1 MLQYTNSRPLR
12 IIGPAGQLLTKDNL
26 PPPDTTRWVASRKAQ
41 VVAAVEAGLLTLE
54 EVQQRYS
61 LSLEEF
67 YGWQYALE
75 REGIAGLWV
84 SARQHARTGRR
95 ARPSAAKAQQRRLE
109 PA

>member
-12 IIGPAGQLLTKDNL
+12 IIGPSREILTLDSL

-41 VVAAVEAGLLTLE
+41 VVAAVEAGLLTIE
-54 EVQQRYS
+54 EVQRRYS

-75 REGIAGLWV
+75 HSGIAGLRV
-84 SARQHARTGRR
+84 SARQQERTRR
-95 ARPSAAKAQQRRLE
+95 RGRPSAAKEHQHRLM